1 LNYEFKILTLS
12 NDASFSISLATECNK
27 YGFSLIFIDD
37 KTDIENEID
46 NNVIA
51 VALFDLSDNMLNS
64 YEFGEKMKSDYGIP
78 IFGLL
83 NEFDKNIQKKARDH
97 SFDLI
102 FTKKMLLKSIKE
114 VVIHVSKE

>member
-1 LNYEFKILTLS
+1 LSYEFKILTLS
-12 NDASFSISLATECNK
+12 NDASFSISLVTECNK

-37 KTDIENEID
+37 KTDIENEIN
-46 NNVIA
+46 NNVIT
-51 VALFDLSDNMLNS
+51 VALFDLSDSRLNS
-64 YEFGEKMKSDYGIP
+64 FKFGERVKLDYGIP

>member
-1 LNYEFKILTLS
+1 MNYDFKILTLS
-12 NDASFSISLATECNK
+12 NDASFSISLTKECDK

-37 KTDIENEID
+37 KTDIGNEIE

-51 VALFDLSDNMLNS
+51 VALFDFSDNTLNS
-64 YEFGEKMKSDYGIP
+64 YKLGEKIKLDYGIP

-83 NEFDKNIQKKARDH
+83 NEFNKNIQKKARDH

-114 VVIHVSKE
+114 VVIHVSKD

>member
-1 LNYEFKILTLS
+1 MNYEFKILTLS
-12 NDASFSISLATECNK
+12 NDASFSISLTKECDK

-37 KTDIENEID
+37 KTDIGNEIE

-51 VALFDLSDNMLNS
+51 VALFDLSDNKLNS
-64 YEFGEKMKSDYGIP
+64 YKLGEKIKLDYGIP

-83 NEFDKNIQKKARDH
+83 NAFNKNIQKKARDH

>member
-1 LNYEFKILTLS
+1 MNYEFKILTLS
-12 NDASFSISLATECNK
+12 NDASFSISLTKECDK

-37 KTDIENEID
+37 KTDFGNEIE

-51 VALFDLSDNMLNS
+51 VALFDLSDNTLNS
-64 YEFGEKMKSDYGIP
+64 YKLGEKIKLDYGIP

-83 NEFDKNIQKKARDH
+83 NEFNKNIQKKARDH